1 MLIFMIFIALMFI
14 GIGYFINIKFNKK
27 HISINFVIGIISFI
41 IGFFGTMFI
50 IETMLKVQVKSDKD
64 YQNKLLE
71 KQSIECMLKEQDNID
86 IIENELL
93 YSKIIEFN
101 KNLREIKKGAN
112 SPWTNWC
119 YNQNIANNIDYI
131 NMELI
136 LKGLY

>member
-93 YSKIIEFN
+93 YS
-101 KNLREIKKGAN
+101 
-112 SPWTNWC
+112 
-119 YNQNIANNIDYI
+119 
-131 NMELI
+131 
-136 LKGLY
+136 